1 MEQISIN
8 EIKEFINSLDKFID
22 YEGSEQCNELI
33 EALGEA
39 SRLLIGVVK
48 NTKNINEWASK
59 PIKSKEI
66 NEVYA
71 KDDDMTF
78 ILEEIKYKDG
88 SCSTECKG
96 WYYGLPDLDSTNEYY
111 GDLIAFWD
119 EGFWDEGFQDNG

>member
-8 EIKEFINSLDKFID
+8 EIKEFLNSLDKFID

-48 NTKNINEWASK
+48 NTENINEWAGK
-59 PIKSKEI
+59 PIKSKTTTEA
-66 NEVYA
+66 YA

-78 ILEEIKYKDG
+78 ILEEIKYEDG
-88 SCSTECKG
+88 SCSTECTG
-96 WYYGLPDLDSTNEYY
+96 WYYGLPDLDLTNKYY
-111 GDLIAFWD
+111 GDLVAFWD
-119 EGFWDEGFQDNG
+119 KE

>member
-48 NTKNINEWASK
+48 NTENINKWASK

-66 NEVYA
+66 TEMFCETH
-71 KDDDMTF
+71 DITF
-78 ILEEIKYKDG
+78 IMEDIEYEDG
-88 SCSTECKG
+88 SAITECVG
-96 WYYGLPDLDSTNEYY
+96 WYYGLPDLDLTNQYY
-111 GDLIAFWD
+111 GDLVEFWD
-119 EGFWDEGFQDNG
+119 KK